1 MPGVYVGVGC
11 SFVKANKVFVGV
23 GCTFV
28 EATKIYTG
36 ENCNWKVIHEAG
48 GKGLIA
54 LVGAGGASGA
64 GLDVSWSSYR
74 SIVALS
80 DDTVAFAV
88 NEQRTTT
95 LIKIDAKGNS
105 DWQRQSDRTQASIT
119 WENKFTNALVKDS
132 NDNIYQLGRAAQ
144 PTSFKGVEWIQELI
158 VLVHINGIELLHYEV

>member
-23 GCTFV
+23 GCSFV
-28 EATKIYTG
+28 EATKVYTA

-54 LVGAGGASGA
+54 LVGPGGTTGINP
-64 GLDVSWSSYR
+64 DVNWSSYR

-88 NEQRTTT
+88 TVYTKSMPAILNASPSCGAEFKPSI
-95 LIKIDAKGNS
+95 IK
-105 DWQRQSDRTQASIT
+105 
-119 WENKFTNALVKDS
+119 
-132 NDNIYQLGRAAQ
+132 
-144 PTSFKGVEWIQELI
+144 
-158 VLVHINGIELLHYEV
+158 LLPV